1 MKIFFIALLGTLFA
15 IALVVATVWWLIK
28 RWLRKV
34 LSPLTEALES
44 FVPEPLRVTLKPTK
58 HFELSNKAAFDQQC
72 ADLEAL
78 GFDRIGTFATEDIP
92 GLTMAAFTLP
102 GEHAYGVVYDL
113 HRQPTWTDL
122 VTSYED
128 GRACTYSNLKE
139 TGADQP
145 PWTTAVK
152 LPERPVAEVFQAFV
166 QGRPQGA
173 MTPTPAADFVRVF
186 EESYSR
192 QMDWRI
198 ARGVDEG
205 EIRRVAKAANAEAT
219 EEELQ
224 LAIIARRAQRDGQI
238 DEAVRK
244 DYLRT
249 SKVSAIEWEEIEN
262 RILIVHDTMVT
273 DNVARQLLAAHN
285 CISDGEEG
293 SESSKKLAEIEERL
307 KDGPVRSSFAA
318 LAAHTAQGRECRKV
332 WSTEKP
338 VPADVWVMPPFPEE
352 DSGGNEGNEEGD
364 GDE

>member
-1 MKIFFIALLGTLFA
+1 MKTFLIALLGTLFA

-34 LSPLTEALES
+34 FSPLAEALES
-44 FVPEPLRVTLKPTK
+44 FVPEPLRVSLKPTK
-58 HFELSNKAAFDQQC
+58 HFELSNKPLFEQQC

-78 GFDRIGTFATEDIP
+78 GFERIGTYATEDIP
-92 GLTMAAFTLP
+92 GLTMAAFTLQSK
-102 GEHAYGVVYDL
+102 HAYGVVYDL
-113 HRQPTWTDL
+113 HRQPVWTDL

-152 LPERPVAEVFQAFV
+152 LPEKPVAEVFQAFL
-166 QGRPQGA
+166 QGRPQGT

-186 EESYSR
+186 EESYAR

-249 SKVSAIEWEEIEN
+249 SKVSAIEWEEIES
-262 RILIVHDTMVT
+262 RILVVHDTMVT
-273 DNVARQLLAAHN
+273 DNVARQLLAAHGFVN
-285 CISDGEEG
+285 DGEEG
-293 SESSKKLAEIEERL
+293 SEASRKLSEIEERL
-307 KDGPVRSSFAA
+307 KGGPVRGIFAA
-318 LAAHTAQGRECRKV
+318 LAAQTPAGRECRKV
-332 WSTEKP
+332 WNTDKP
-338 VPADVWVMPPFPEE
+338 VAADIWVMPPFPEDDE
-352 DSGGNEGNEEGD
+352 N

>member
-1 MKIFFIALLGTLFA
+1 MKTFFIALLGTLFA

-34 LSPLTEALES
+34 FSPLAQALES
-44 FVPEPLRVTLKPTK
+44 FVPEPLRVTLKPAK

-92 GLTMAAFTLP
+92 GLTMAAFTLE
-102 GEHAYGVVYDL
+102 GKHAYGVVYDL
-113 HRQPTWTDL
+113 HGQPVWTDL

-152 LPERPVAEVFQAFV
+152 LPEKPVAEVFQAFL
-166 QGRPQGA
+166 QGRPQGT
-173 MTPTPAADFVRVF
+173 MMPTPPADFVRVF
-186 EESYSR
+186 EESYAR

-249 SKVSAIEWEEIEN
+249 SKVSAIEWEEIES
-262 RILIVHDTMVT
+262 RILVVHDTMVT
-273 DNVARQLLAAHN
+273 DNVARQLLAAHGYV
-285 CISDGEEG
+285 SDGEEG
-293 SESSKKLAEIEERL
+293 SDSSQKLAEIEERL
-307 KDGPVRSSFAA
+307 KDGPVRGTFAA
-318 LAAHTAQGRECRKV
+318 LAAQTPPERECRRV
-332 WSTEKP
+332 WNTEKP
-338 VPADVWVMPPFPEE
+338 VPADVWVMPPFPDEE
-352 DSGGNEGNEEGD
+352 SADGD